1 MEPENDSSEER
12 LLEINKK
19 LKELEFRE
27 NLFKLKWKVLEEET
41 RKLAD
46 ERQKFDAWR
55 VSEEERLEKIKSETE
70 DSGDREFNT
79 SIFFVGIHYD
89 EDSLKKR
96 YKELLKIYHPDNPD
110 GDTNTVLEINREYD
124 RLYQKITG

>member
-1 MEPENDSSEER
+1 MEADKESLDDK

-19 LKELEFRE
+19 LKELEFKE
-27 NLFKLKWKVLEEET
+27 NLFRLKWNVLEEET
-41 RKLAD
+41 KKLAD

-55 VSEEERLEKIKSETE
+55 VSEEERLSQITAQNEGSV
-70 DSGDREFNT
+70 DREFNT

-89 EDSLKKR
+89 ENSLKKR
-96 YKELLKIYHPDNPD
+96 YRELIKIYHPDNPD
-110 GDTNTVLEINREYD
+110 GDINTVLEINREYD